1 MHIARRIV
9 EALASVYP
17 QGKVLEIGPGAG
29 VLTRIIQTYPS
40 WELFVNEI
48 DRTLFESLK
57 QAFNLDEQH
66 FLEGDFLKVNLES
79 RLGDNFAIIGNFP
92 YNISTQIVFRIL
104 EYRQY
109 IPYCVGM
116 FQKEV
121 AERIAAPLGSKTYGI
136 TSVLTQAYYTVE
148 YLFTVPEHVFV
159 PPPKVKSGV
168 IRMVRKPNAALPD
181 EQLFFKVVKAAF
193 NQRRKTLKNALK
205 SLSLPPGWEQL
216 PWLDQR
222 AEQLSLEQFIEL
234 TQRIEKLNA

>member
-1 MHIARRIV
+1 M
-9 EALASVYP
+9 
-17 QGKVLEIGPGAG
+17 
-29 VLTRIIQTYPS
+29 LTRIIQTNPS

-48 DRTLFESLK
+48 DYTLFDTLK
-57 QAFNLDEQH
+57 QEFNLDEQH
-66 FLEGDFLKVNLES
+66 FLEGDFLKVNLAS
-79 RLGDNFAIIGNFP
+79 RMGDSFAIIGNFP

-104 EYRQY
+104 ENRLY

-121 AERIAAPLGSKTYGI
+121 AERIAATPGSKTYGI

-148 YLFTVPEHVFV
+148 YLFTVSEHVFS

-168 IRMVRKPNAALPD
+168 IRMTRKNQQNLP
-181 EQLFFKVVKAAF
+181 EEKLFFKVVKAAF
-193 NQRRKTLKNALK
+193 NKRRKTLKNALK
-205 SLSLPPGWEQL
+205 SLSLPAGWEQL

-234 TQRIEKLNA
+234 TQRIEKLHT